1 MRLVAQGIEKAFGT
15 TRALASVSLRVREG
29 SVHALLGENGAG
41 KSTLMKILS
50 GSLRPDGGTLALDG
64 EPFDPAGP
72 LAARRAGVAIVH
84 QELSIC
90 PQLSVAENVLLGAE
104 ESRFGFV
111 SPKSGLGRV
120 ERALSLI
127 TRGGRSIDP
136 FARAGSLSAAEQQL
150 VEIAR
155 ALSHERCRLLILDE
169 PTSSLGVDDAERL
182 FDAIRGLRERGIAIV
197 YISHFLE
204 EVRRIADEYTVL
216 CDGRSVAA
224 GRVADTTNEELV
236 VAMAGQAVGA
246 RARPER
252 TTRGEVLLRLHE
264 LEGEVLPKRATLE
277 LCRGEVLGLAG
288 LLGSGRTEL
297 LRAVFGLDRV
307 KSGEVRVA
315 SYAGAASPRVR
326 LRQGVGLLSED
337 RAGEGLALDRSI
349 AENLT
354 LSKLGPL
361 ARYGFLS
368 LARERRTVAEF
379 VKRFSIRCRDG
390 EQAVRELS
398 GGNQQKVALSRL
410 LYHDADVL
418 LLDEPTRGIDV
429 RSRAEIHATIHELA
443 AAGKAVLVVSSHLDE
458 LIAVCDRIAVMHRGV
473 LSPARAASERSEHEL
488 LLEAAGA

>member
-1 MRLVAQGIEKAFGT
+1 MRLVAEGIEKAFGT
-15 TRALASVSLRVREG
+15 TRALASVSLRVRPA

-50 GSLRPDGGTLALDG
+50 GALRPDRGVLSLDG
-64 EPFDPAGP
+64 EPFAPAEP
-72 LAARRAGVAIVH
+72 LSARRAGVAIVH

-90 PQLSVAENVLLGAE
+90 PHMSVAENVLLGAE
-104 ESRFGFV
+104 VSRLGFV
-111 SPKSGLGRV
+111 SRASGLERV

-127 TRGGRSIDP
+127 THGGRAIDP
-136 FARAGSLSAAEQQL
+136 FANAGSLSAAEQQL

-169 PTSSLGVDDAERL
+169 PTSSLGVDDVERL
-182 FDAIRGLRERGIAIV
+182 FDAIRGLRERGIAVV

-204 EVRRIADEYTVL
+204 EVRRIADDYTVL

-224 GRVADTTNEELV
+224 GSVADTTNEELV
-236 VAMAGQAVGA
+236 VAMAGRAVGA
-246 RARPER
+246 RARPAR
-252 TTRGEVLLRLHE
+252 TRGEVLLSVRE
-264 LEGEVLPKRATLE
+264 LAGEVLPKRASLE

-297 LRAVFGLDRV
+297 LRAVFGLNRV
-307 KSGEVRVA
+307 KSGEIRVA
-315 SYAGAASPRVR
+315 AYRGTASPGER
-326 LRQGVGLLSED
+326 LRQGVGLLSEN

-354 LSKLGPL
+354 LSKLAPL
-361 ARYGFLS
+361 TRYGFLS
-368 LARERRTVAEF
+368 RERERRTVADF
-379 VKRFSIRCRDG
+379 VKRLSIRCRDG
-390 EQAVRELS
+390 AQAVRELS

-429 RSRAEIHATIHELA
+429 RSRAEIHARIHELA

-473 LSPARAASERSEHEL
+473 LSPARPASERSEHEL

>member
-1 MRLVAQGIEKAFGT
+1 MRLVAQDIEKAFGT
-15 TRALASVSLRVREG
+15 TRALASVSLRVRQG

-50 GSLRPDGGTLALDG
+50 GSLRPDRGALVLDG
-64 EPFDPAGP
+64 EPFSPADP
-72 LAARRAGVAIVH
+72 LSARRAGVAIVH

-90 PQLSVAENVLLGAE
+90 PHLSVAENVLLGAE
-104 ESRFGFV
+104 TSRFGFV
-111 SPKSGLGRV
+111 SPKSGLERV
-120 ERALSLI
+120 ERAFSLI
-127 TRGGRSIDP
+127 TRGGCAIDP
-136 FARAGSLSAAEQQL
+136 FARAGTLSAAEQQL

-204 EVRRIADEYTVL
+204 EVRRIADDYTVL

-224 GRVADTTNEELV
+224 GAVADTTNEALV

-246 RARPER
+246 RARAER
-252 TTRGEVLLRLHE
+252 TRGEVLLRLDE
-264 LEGEVLPKRATLE
+264 LAGETLPKRASLE

-297 LRAVFGLDRV
+297 LRAVFGLERV
-307 KSGEVRVA
+307 KHGEIRVGA
-315 SYAGAASPRVR
+315 YSGAASPGER
-326 LRQGVGLLSED
+326 LRQGVGLLSEN

-361 ARYGFLS
+361 TRYGFLS
-368 LARERRTVAEF
+368 LERERRTVAEF

-390 EQAVRELS
+390 AQAVRELS

-443 AAGKAVLVVSSHLDE
+443 AAGKAVLVVSSHLEE

-473 LSPARAASERSEHEL
+473 LSPARPAAERNEHEL

>member
-1 MRLVAQGIEKAFGT
+1 MRLVAEGIEKAFGT
-15 TRALASVSLRVREG
+15 TRALASVSLSVREG

-50 GSLRPDGGTLALDG
+50 GSLRPDRGTLALDG
-64 EPFDPAGP
+64 EPFRPADP

-90 PQLSVAENVLLGAE
+90 PHMSVAENVLLGAE
-104 ESRFGFV
+104 DSRLGFV
-111 SPKSGLGRV
+111 SQKSGLSRV
-120 ERALSLI
+120 ERALALI
-127 TRGGRSIDP
+127 TRGGDRRIDP

-155 ALSHERCRLLILDE
+155 ALSHEGCRLLILDE

-182 FDAIRGLRERGIAIV
+182 FDAIRGFCERGIAVV

-204 EVRRIADEYTVL
+204 EVRRIAEDYTVL

-224 GRVADTTNEELV
+224 GKVADTTNEELV
-236 VAMAGQAVGA
+236 VAMAGRAVGA
-246 RARPER
+246 RARAAR
-252 TTRGEVLLRLHE
+252 TRGEPLLRLHE
-264 LEGEVLPKRATLE
+264 LSGEVLPKRASLE

-315 SYAGAASPRVR
+315 AYSGVASPRER

-337 RAGEGLALDRSI
+337 RAGEGLALERSI

-361 ARYGFLS
+361 ARHGFLS
-368 LARERRTVAEF
+368 LERERNTVAEF
-379 VKRFSIRCRDG
+379 VKRLSIRCRDG
-390 EQAVRELS
+390 AQAVRELS
-398 GGNQQKVALSRL
+398 GGNQQKVALARL

-473 LSPARAASERSEHEL
+473 LSPARPASERNEHEL

>member
-1 MRLVAQGIEKAFGT
+1 MRLVARDIEKAFGT
-15 TRALASVSLRVREG
+15 TRALASVSLGVRAG

-50 GSLRPDGGTLALDG
+50 GALRPDGGTLSLDG
-64 EPFDPAGP
+64 APFAPADP

-90 PQLSVAENVLLGAE
+90 PHLSVAENVLLGAE

-111 SPKSGLGRV
+111 SRRAGLGRV
-120 ERALSLI
+120 ERALELI
-127 TRGGRSIDP
+127 TRGGRAIDP

-169 PTSSLGVDDAERL
+169 PTSSLGVDDANRL
-182 FDAIRGLRERGIAIV
+182 FDAIAGLCERGIAVV

-204 EVRRIADEYTVL
+204 EVRRIADDYTVL

-224 GRVADTTNEELV
+224 GRVADTTNAELV
-236 VAMAGQAVGA
+236 VAMAGQAVGT
-246 RARPER
+246 RARPPR
-252 TTRGEVLLRLHE
+252 TRGEVLLRVDE
-264 LEGEVLPKRATLE
+264 LAGEVLPKRASLE

-288 LLGSGRTEL
+288 LVGSGRTEL

-307 KSGEVRVA
+307 KRGEIRVA
-315 SYAGAASPRVR
+315 AFSGAATPGER
-326 LRQGVGLLSED
+326 LRQGVGLLSEN

-354 LSKLGPL
+354 LSKLSPL

-368 LARERRTVAEF
+368 LARERRTVDEF

-390 EQAVRELS
+390 AQTVRELS

-473 LSPARAASERSEHEL
+473 LAPARPASERNEHEL
-488 LLEAAGA
+488 LLEAAGG